1 MPPPIWPRLA
11 ALAAASASSLDAVIG
26 AHGSRLVFWAT
37 SGTLGVLLLVGVS
50 ALIWWYSERSGAS
63 GATNPDRYLKNL
75 RGLLFPIVE
84 VVNKIGD
91 SKRGM
96 GAGAVERCLK
106 WALTHAEEMQEAVTP
121 REESLVASGAG

>member
-1 MPPPIWPRLA
+1 MAGGHHGKVPWAVVHLLA
-11 ALAAASASSLDAVIG
+11 VV
-26 AHGSRLVFWAT
+26 HHN
-37 SGTLGVLLLVGVS
+37 LLVGVS

-91 SKRGM
+91 STRGM